1 MLNVVMLSVMAPFL
15 NEKKLREFASA
26 FHWEVHSSALIH
38 LKINKLNKKLNWF
51 KKVTFTFM
59 LNNEHVKHFGIIVGH

>member
-1 MLNVVMLSVMAPFL
+1 MPSVVMLNVVMLSVMAPFL

-38 LKINKLNKKLNWF
+38 LKINKLNKKLN
-51 KKVTFTFM
+51 
-59 LNNEHVKHFGIIVGH
+59 